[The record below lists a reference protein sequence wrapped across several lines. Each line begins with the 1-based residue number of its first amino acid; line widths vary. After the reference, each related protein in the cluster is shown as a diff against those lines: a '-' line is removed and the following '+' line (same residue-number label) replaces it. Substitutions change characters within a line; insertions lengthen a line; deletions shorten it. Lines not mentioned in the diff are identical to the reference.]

1 MMEEKV
7 LKKLYCKMK
16 INDLDDKGTF
26 TGYASVFNNVDLGD
40 DVMLPGAFKRT
51 IKNSGGV
58 IPILSSHDMD
68 KEIGITQS
76 LKEDD
81 YGLEVKGK
89 LYISDDPKMDLP
101 EARNKYIIMQNRKK
115 VGKPMGQ
122 SIGYYTMK
130 HRWDQEKPNIR
141 FLEEVR
147 LHEISLVSI
156 PMNELAT
163 VTDAKSLENEIE
175 KLFELAENYELFD
188 DRQKKSILEKVE
200 KLNAL
205 LGTSAVKDPDS
216 ATVKSIL
223 ELAEQVKS
231 TAQFYQIKR
240 LTRRI

>member
-1 MMEEKV
+1 
-7 LKKLYCKMK
+7 
-16 INDLDDKGTF
+16 
-26 TGYASVFNNVDLGD
+26 
-40 DVMLPGAFKRT
+40 
-51 IKNSGGV
+51 
-58 IPILSSHDMD
+58 
-68 KEIGITQS
+68 
-76 LKEDD
+76 
-81 YGLEVKGK
+81 
-89 LYISDDPKMDLP
+89 
-101 EARNKYIIMQNRKK
+101 
-115 VGKPMGQ
+115 MGQ

-175 KLFELAENYELFD
+175 KLFELSENYEAFD

-205 LGTSAVKDPDS
+205 LGTSAVKDSDS